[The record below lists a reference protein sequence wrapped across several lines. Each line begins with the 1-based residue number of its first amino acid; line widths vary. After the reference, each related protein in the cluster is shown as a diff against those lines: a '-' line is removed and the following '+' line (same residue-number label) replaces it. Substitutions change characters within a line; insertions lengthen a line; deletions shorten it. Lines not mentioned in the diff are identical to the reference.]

1 MDTDRVLRSL
11 GKFGRFQLL
20 QYIYNLSCF
29 PMMAFPIVIYVFI
42 GKSIY
47 LFLFTY
53 LSLQSMLNFLFINKS
68 NPHFAKVVPFAGSIQ
83 RSKVKKKL
91 FHSLCNLIF
100 WRPVK

>member
-53 LSLQSMLNFLFINKS
+53 LGLQKYVKLPFL
-68 NPHFAKVVPFAGSIQ
+68 Q
-83 RSKVKKKL
+83 
-91 FHSLCNLIF
+91 
-100 WRPVK
+100 

>member
-53 LSLQSMLNFLFINKS
+53 LGLQKYVKL
-68 NPHFAKVVPFAGSIQ
+68 PFHQ
-83 RSKVKKKL
+83 
-91 FHSLCNLIF
+91 
-100 WRPVK
+100 